1 MQDVLAGI
9 RVVEVAAWTFVPI
22 SGAVLAE
29 WGADVIKIEHPE
41 TGDPQRGL
49 VSSGLVPGGDG
60 VNFMFEIPNRGKR
73 SVGLDISTDAGR
85 ELLYQLVAT
94 ADVFVTNHLPE
105 VRERL
110 GIDLDRIRAANPDV
124 IYVRGSGLGQRGPQ
138 THRGG
143 FDGAT
148 FWGRAGLAMSFK
160 DPAAA
165 WPPDQRPAFGD
176 VLGGLTI
183 AGGIAA
189 ALVRRER
196 TGTPSIVDVSLLG
209 MGMWALAP
217 DITSAKLYEGV
228 ELPTFDRDSMP
239 NPLVG
244 TYPTKDGRYIILLLL
259 QADRF
264 WPDLCE
270 HLDRPD
276 LLDDPRFKDGAARY
290 EHRGECIQVL
300 REIFLSRDYD
310 EWVARLDTL
319 KGVWSPLQTPIELH
333 QDPQALANGYLESIT
348 AASGAEFVLPANP
361 VQFDETPPSVRHAPD
376 HGEHTD
382 EVLLELGLTYD
393 EIIEHKVSG
402 AVL

>member
-29 WGADVIKIEHPE
+29 WGADVIKIEHPQ

-49 VSSGLVPGGDG
+49 VSSGLVPGGGD
-60 VNFMFEIPNRGKR
+60 VNFMIEIPNRGKR
-73 SVGLDISTDAGR
+73 SVALDISTDDGR
-85 ELLYQLVAT
+85 ELLYKLVET
-94 ADVFVTNHLPE
+94 ADVFVTNHVPD
-105 VRERL
+105 VRRRL
-110 GIDLDRIRAANPDV
+110 GIEVDAIRARNPNV
-124 IYVRGSGLGQRGPQ
+124 IYVRGSGMGQRGPDKDK
-138 THRGG
+138 GG

-148 FWGRAGLAMSFK
+148 FWGRAGLAMAFT
-160 DPAAA
+160 DPAAE
-165 WPPDQRPAFGD
+165 WPTDQRPAFGD
-176 VLGGLTI
+176 VMGGLTI

-196 TGTPSIVDVSLLG
+196 TGVPSIVDVSLLG
-209 MGMWALAP
+209 LGMWALAP

-228 ELPTFDRDSMP
+228 DIPAFDRDSMP

-244 TYPTKDGRYIILLLL
+244 TYPTKDGRFIILLLL

-264 WPDLCE
+264 WPDLAE
-270 HLDRPD
+270 HLERPD
-276 LLDDPRFKDGAARY
+276 LIEDPRFKDGAARF
-290 EHRGECIQVL
+290 EHRTECIQVL
-300 REIFLSRDYD
+300 REIFRTRTYA
-310 EWVARLDTL
+310 EWCERFQTL
-319 KGVWSPLQTPIELH
+319 KGVWAPLQTAIELH
-333 QDPQALANGYLESIT
+333 DDPQAIANGYLEQIT
-348 AASGAEFVLPANP
+348 LASGSQFALPANP
-361 VQFDETPPSVRHAPD
+361 VQFDETPAQVGPAPD

-393 EIIEHKVSG
+393 EIIEHKISG

>member
-29 WGADVIKIEHPE
+29 WGADVIKIEHPQ

-49 VSSGLVPGGDG
+49 ISSGLVPGGGD
-60 VNFMFEIPNRGKR
+60 VNFMIEIPNRGKR
-73 SVGLDISTDAGR
+73 SVGLDISTDEGR
-85 ELLYQLVAT
+85 ELLYKLVET

-105 VRERL
+105 VRQRL
-110 GIDLDRIRAANPDV
+110 GMDVDAIRARNPSI
-124 IYVRGSGLGQRGPQ
+124 IYVRGSGMGQRGPDKDK
-138 THRGG
+138 GG

-148 FWGRAGLAMSFK
+148 FWGRAGLAMAFK
-160 DPAAA
+160 DASAE
-165 WPPDQRPAFGD
+165 WPVDQRPAFGD
-176 VLGGLTI
+176 VMGGLTI

-196 TGTPSIVDVSLLG
+196 TGVPSIVDVSLLG
-209 MGMWALAP
+209 MGLYALGP
-217 DITSAKLYEGV
+217 DITSAKLYEGI
-228 ELPTFDRDSMP
+228 EIPAFDRDSMP

-244 TYPTKDGRYIILLLL
+244 TYPTKDGRFIILLLL

-264 WPDLCE
+264 WPDLAE

-276 LLDDPRFKDGAARY
+276 LIEDPRFKDGMARY
-290 EHRGECIQVL
+290 EHRAECIQVL
-300 REIFLSRDYD
+300 RDVFRTRTYADWCERFQ
-310 EWVARLDTL
+310 TL
-319 KGVWSPLQTPIELH
+319 KGVWAPLQTPLEVH
-333 QDPQALANGYLESIT
+333 EDPMAVANGYLEQIT
-348 AASGAEFVLPANP
+348 LESGTQFVLPANP
-361 VQFDETPPSVRHAPD
+361 VQFDETPASVGPAPG

-382 EVLLELGLTYD
+382 EVLLELGLSYD
-393 EIIEHKVSG
+393 EIIEHKISG